1 MSPALPY
8 RDYSVSRFFS
18 SSLSTKYRASQKP
31 HGVLESVT
39 RREGD
44 SLSVSPRP
52 HLGVQVSLLVV
63 IRHVEVGEVACRWIL
78 DAVGGIL
85 ADLDIRRRIRHR
97 TEVEV
102 RAAARLEWH
111 RG

>member
-1 MSPALPY
+1 M
-8 RDYSVSRFFS
+8 
-18 SSLSTKYRASQKP
+18 
-31 HGVLESVT
+31 T

-52 HLGVQVSLLVV
+52 HLWVQVWVLVV
-63 IRHVEVGEVACRWIL
+63 IQHFGVVEFACRWIL